1 MKNLFDLSF
10 SKYIAPTAMTVIY
23 VLVMVM
29 LGIFYLIF
37 VVSAFNSNAM
47 FGMLVLLIVGPLVAL
62 LYLLLIRIGFE
73 SMLATIRIAQ
83 NTSGLVRLASAGQVP
98 GQGAYTRT
106 GVQGPYSGC
115 ADFPGEAPIM

>member
-1 MKNLFDLSF
+1 
-10 SKYIAPTAMTVIY
+10 MTVIY

-29 LGIFYLIF
+29 PGIFYLIF

-62 LYLLLIRIGFE
+62 LYLVLIRIGFE

-98 GQGAYTRT
+98 GQGAYTRQAFRAPT
-106 GVQGPYSGC
+106 RVVRT
-115 ADFPGEAPIM
+115 FPARPPSCSSPQT